1 MFVDHRMVEMRC
13 AGRFCFV
20 FFLFSLQNA
29 SSHLFPFHLD
39 LCCCFKAIS
48 LVGVKPAQ
56 ALSILDFLF
65 FARCLEKFSVT
76 SQTNLTDYK
85 ETESVNEMLGCD
97 HSNETSLAVLS
108 HCVVFQHFAKWN
120 VKILC
125 GASFES
131 ERGKIK
137 QMTLYGSEAVVL
149 VWMWNST
156 GYVDLA
162 TVV

>member
-48 LVGVKPAQ
+48 LVGVKPEQ

-76 SQTNLTDYK
+76 SQTNLTNYE
-85 ETESVNEMLGCD
+85 ETEYVNEILGCD
-97 HSNETSLAVLS
+97 HSNKTSLAVLS
-108 HCVVFQHFAKWN
+108 HCVVFSILRSEMWKFCVGLLLRVKGAKLSKWHCKA
-120 VKILC
+120 VK
-125 GASFES
+125 
-131 ERGKIK
+131 
-137 QMTLYGSEAVVL
+137 Q
-149 VWMWNST
+149 
-156 GYVDLA
+156 
-162 TVV
+162 